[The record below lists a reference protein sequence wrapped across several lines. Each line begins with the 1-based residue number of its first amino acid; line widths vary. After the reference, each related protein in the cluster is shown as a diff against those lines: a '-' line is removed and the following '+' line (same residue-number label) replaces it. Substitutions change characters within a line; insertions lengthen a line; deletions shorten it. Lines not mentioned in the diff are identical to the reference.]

1 MGIEKQWGK
10 RCRRPNTYRQY
21 WWGECGKKYFFCWG
35 AFENMR
41 KIWGIRCKRPNTTI
55 MMRRMR
61 EEIFLLLRRVRKY
74 EKRHWRN
81 LSLGLFPLSIEP
93 VSVSF
98 NLFHNT
104 LFLEEFMPFYTAVSL
119 LISEYFFFLWK
130 FKPLYP
136 FPHLDLITLVIVNR
150 LVLLPQVFVQMLNEF
165 VWIDGELVEL
175 PFMRTWEIFEPLD
188 IWWVGVGYLV
198 GHSADLSKIV
208 VNCTFDLMLL
218 WPLTF
223 DLWPIQFPCFSITIF
238 TIFSVW
244 HLVAC
249 IVCDHHHH
257 HHHHHHH
264 YHHHHYQHHHHHHH
278 HLTLH
283 GISCQLAWGALS
295 APSLLLFTPPH
306 EPG

>member
-98 NLFHNT
+98 NLFSQHS
-104 LFLEEFMPFYTAVSL
+104 FLEEFMPFYKNPGFPPGNL
-119 LISEYFFFLWK
+119 CFL
-130 FKPLYP
+130 FRYLSST
-136 FPHLDLITLVIVNR
+136 FPSLDLITLVIVSR
-150 LVLLPQVFVQMLNEF
+150 LVLLPQVFV
-165 VWIDGELVEL
+165 
-175 PFMRTWEIFEPLD
+175 
-188 IWWVGVGYLV
+188 
-198 GHSADLSKIV
+198 
-208 VNCTFDLMLL
+208 
-218 WPLTF
+218 
-223 DLWPIQFPCFSITIF
+223 
-238 TIFSVW
+238 
-244 HLVAC
+244 
-249 IVCDHHHH
+249 
-257 HHHHHHH
+257 
-264 YHHHHYQHHHHHHH
+264 
-278 HLTLH
+278 
-283 GISCQLAWGALS
+283 
-295 APSLLLFTPPH
+295 
-306 EPG
+306 

>member
-1 MGIEKQWGK
+1 
-10 RCRRPNTYRQY
+10 
-21 WWGECGKKYFFCWG
+21 
-35 AFENMR
+35 
-41 KIWGIRCKRPNTTI
+41 
-55 MMRRMR
+55 MRRMR
-61 EEIFLLLRRVRKY
+61 EEVFLLLRRVRKY

-136 FPHLDLITLVIVNR
+136 FPHLDLITLVIVSR

-188 IWWVGVGYLV
+188 IWWVRVGYLV

-218 WPLTF
+218 WPLTN
-223 DLWPIQFPCFSITIF
+223 TISLLF
-238 TIFSVW
+238 
-244 HLVAC
+244 
-249 IVCDHHHH
+249 
-257 HHHHHHH
+257 
-264 YHHHHYQHHHHHHH
+264 HH
-278 HLTLH
+278 HLHHLQCLTSGCLYCLR
-283 GISCQLAWGALS
+283 SPSPPSPPSPPLPSSPLS
-295 APSLLLFTPPH
+295 TPPPPSSSSDTSRDLMSIGMRCPVGAFSSPFYSTSWAGVRTQSVG
-306 EPG
+306 ETSPPFAPL